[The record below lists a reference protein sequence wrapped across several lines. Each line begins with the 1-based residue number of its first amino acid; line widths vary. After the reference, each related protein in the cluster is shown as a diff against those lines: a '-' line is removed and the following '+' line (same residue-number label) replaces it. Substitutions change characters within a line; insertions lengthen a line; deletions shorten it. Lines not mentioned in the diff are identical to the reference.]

1 MKKITI
7 TQIKS
12 TIGQTKKQKA
22 TMRTLGLRKINHTV
36 SHTQTAAI
44 EGMVK
49 KIKHLITIT

>member
-7 TQIKS
+7 TQVKS

-36 SHTQTAAI
+36 SHTASPAI

-49 KIKHLITIT
+49 KIKHLVTIK